1 MHLLTVK
8 ALQSVAAADVVAASG
23 LAWTTDVT
31 KPRATRNSVTKAIL
45 LFQVGSVTEGSWL
58 DDDLNATKTT
68 SFITF

>member
-1 MHLLTVK
+1 MK
-8 ALQSVAAADVVAASG
+8 ALQSVAGAGVESVVEWDRG

-31 KPRATRNSVTKAIL
+31 KPRATRNSVTKAI

>member
-1 MHLLTVK
+1 MK
-8 ALQSVAAADVVAASG
+8 ALQSVAAADVVAARG

-31 KPRATRNSVTKAIL
+31 KPRATRNSVTKAI

-68 SFITF
+68 SFITI

>member
-1 MHLLTVK
+1 MK
-8 ALQSVAAADVVAASG
+8 ALQSVAAADVVAARG

-31 KPRATRNSVTKAIL
+31 KPRATRNSVTKAI

>member
-1 MHLLTVK
+1 MK
-8 ALQSVAAADVVAASG
+8 ALQSVAGADVERVVECDRG

-45 LFQVGSVTEGSWL
+45 FFQVGSVTEGSWL